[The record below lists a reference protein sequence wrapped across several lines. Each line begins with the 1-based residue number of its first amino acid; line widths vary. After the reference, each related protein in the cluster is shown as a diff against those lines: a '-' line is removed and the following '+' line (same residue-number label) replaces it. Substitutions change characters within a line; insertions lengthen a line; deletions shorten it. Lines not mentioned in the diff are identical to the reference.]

1 MADQAVGNAE
11 GDYTYQTTFNLTG
24 IDISKVSLVGSWAVD
39 NTGIDI
45 LINGVSTGI
54 TSPGF
59 GSYVS
64 FTITNGLVAGVNT
77 LDFKMNNA
85 PATPN
90 PTGLR
95 VNLKGLLDLQ
105 SGQPT
110 VTLQVGLSGNSVSI
124 SWSPAASGQKL
135 WSAPNVTGPSAEI
148 TNAPNPYVT
157 TPSEARAF
165 YRVAQ

>member
-1 MADQAVGNAE
+1 MGSAE
-11 GDYTYQTTFNLTG
+11 GNYTYQTTFNLTG
-24 IDISKVSLVGSWAVD
+24 YDLSKVSVVGGWAVD

-59 GSYVS
+59 GNYVS
-64 FTITNGLVAGVNT
+64 FTITNGLLAGVNT
-77 LDFKMNNA
+77 LDFRMNNT
-85 PATPN
+85 PVTPN

-95 VNLKGLLDLQ
+95 VNLKGLLDL
-105 SGQPT
+105 SPGQPT
-110 VTLQVGLSGNSVSI
+110 VALQISRSGNSVSI
-124 SWSPAASGQKL
+124 SWSPTSVGQKL
-135 WSAPNVTGPSAEI
+135 LSAPNLTGPWTEI
-148 TNAPNPYVT
+148 TNAPNPHVT